1 MGRGATKWENC
12 GSETCWAPLKT
23 GKNFLFLLFGDVVDN
38 VHLEGTRNFDL
49 SPSFNFMTKNR

>member
-1 MGRGATKWENC
+1 MGLKLF
-12 GSETCWAPLKT
+12 APPSRQGKT
-23 GKNFLFLLFGDVVDN
+23 FFLLFGDLVDN